1 MRRTALT
8 SILTLLL
15 LPVLATVGFAGAAGE
30 EASAAST
37 TTAAVDMGGYSE
49 APMLAAMVASGALP
63 PVEERLPAE
72 PLVQE
77 VVDRIG
83 AYGGTFRGFQLGD
96 ADKWVLYKTGM
107 YGGLLSR
114 SYRDLGTITPN
125 GLEGWGEGIAK
136 SWEWDDDAAGLTVV
150 LRAGVKWSDG
160 APLTVDDVMFMWHD
174 VQMNQGFQPTV
185 PSRYTVNGEP
195 MEVIKVD
202 DHTLRFEFAGPN
214 PWFLNVLYGA
224 TRSEYGQLLAPA
236 HYFKQFHPDYTSG
249 KSWEDFQQE
258 YGPVNV
264 NIPTHTAYKL
274 VKYNPAEE
282 AVMER
287 NPYYWKV
294 DPAGNQL
301 PYIDRMRFQIL
312 SDQEAAILK
321 GIAGE
326 VDLAE
331 RNFQVLENLP
341 MLKASEADGN
351 YELRVGIGDNFTTG
365 NEVWFNYDLQDEAY
379 AELRELLR
387 TPQFRNALSVA
398 LNREA
403 INDLL
408 FLGLAKE
415 ANLGLSTA
423 SPYWDGEMA
432 TIAQINAEYDPD
444 KARRLLGELGLKD
457 QNGDGLLQYP
467 DGGNVTFLLGAAS
480 EINAHVNFAEMVVAD
495 WKAVGIDARLHLQ
508 TRSLMFSGIRALQF
522 HAVTFGTTDLLF
534 PQFRL
539 NEGPIMPGYQ
549 SPSFVQDP
557 PPDLQRLWDL
567 TDRIIT
573 TVEPDTVRELMKEH
587 QRLRAENNL
596 GIWGAHD
603 VPLMV
608 IVHNRLQNVPPAEE
622 IVIDNADH
630 IPLLPDQ
637 WFIQE

>member
-1 MRRTALT
+1 MQRTALT
-8 SILTLLL
+8 WFLTLLL
-15 LPVLATVGFAGAAGE
+15 LPALATVGFAGSTAE
-30 EASAAST
+30 ESTSASAA
-37 TTAAVDMGGYSE
+37 AATDMGGYNES
-49 APMLAAMVASGALP
+49 PMLAAMVASGDLP
-63 PVEERLPAE
+63 PVDERLPAE

-83 AYGGTFRGFQLGD
+83 TYGGTFRGFQLGD
-96 ADKWVLYKTGM
+96 ADKWVLYKTGL
-107 YGGLLSR
+107 YGGLISR
-114 SYRDLGTITPN
+114 SYLDLGTITPN
-125 GLEGWGEGIAK
+125 GLEGWGPGIAK
-136 SWEWDDDAAGLTVV
+136 SWEWDDDAAGITVV
-150 LRAGVKWSDG
+150 LREGVKWSDG
-160 APLTVDDVMFMWHD
+160 EPLGVHDIMFMWNE
-174 VQMNQGFQPTV
+174 VQTNEGFQPTV
-185 PSRYTVNGEP
+185 PSRYKVNGET
-195 MEVIKVD
+195 MEVIQID
-202 DHTLRFEFAGPN
+202 DNTIRFEFAGPN

-224 TRSEYGQLLAPA
+224 TRSEYGALLAPS
-236 HYFKQFHPDYTSG
+236 HYFKQFHPDHTDG
-249 KSWEDFQQE
+249 KTWEDFQSE
-258 YGPVNV
+258 YGPVNTS
-264 NIPTHTAYKL
+264 IPTHTAYKL

-294 DPAGNQL
+294 DTAGNQL
-301 PYIDRMRFQIL
+301 PYIDKMRFQML
-312 SDQEAAILK
+312 ADQEAAILR

-365 NEVWFNYDLQDEAY
+365 NEIWLNYDLKDEDY
-379 AELRELLR
+379 AQLRELLR
-387 TPQFRNALSVA
+387 TVEFRNALSVA

-408 FLGLAKE
+408 FLGLAKT
-415 ANLGLSTA
+415 ANLGISTA

-444 KARRLLGELGLKD
+444 KARQLLGELGLKD
-457 QNGDGLLQYP
+457 QNGDGMLQYE

-480 EINAHVNFAEMVVAD
+480 EITAHVNLAEMVVAD

-508 TRSLMFSGIRALQF
+508 TRSLMFSGIRELQF

-549 SPSFVQDP
+549 SPLFVKDP
-557 PPDLQRLWDL
+557 PDDLQRIWDL
-567 TDRIIT
+567 TDQIIT
-573 TVEPDTVRELMKEH
+573 TVDADKVSMLMKEH

-596 GIWGAHD
+596 GIWAAHD

-608 IVHNRLQNVPPAEE
+608 IVHNRLQNVPTADE

-630 IPLLPDQ
+630 IPLMPDQ

>member
-1 MRRTALT
+1 MQRTALT
-8 SILTLLL
+8 WILTLLL
-15 LPVLATVGFAGAAGE
+15 LPALAGAGFAGSTAE
-30 EASAAST
+30 ESTSA
-37 TTAAVDMGGYSE
+37 TATEATEMGGYSE
-49 APMLAAMVASGALP
+49 SPMLAAMVASGDLP
-63 PVEERLPAE
+63 PVDERLPAE

-83 AYGGTFRGFQLGD
+83 TYGGTFRGFQLGD
-96 ADKWVLYKTGM
+96 ADKWVLYKTGL
-107 YGGLLSR
+107 YGGLISR
-114 SYRDLGTITPN
+114 SYLDLGTITPN
-125 GLEGWGEGIAK
+125 GLEGWGPGIAK
-136 SWEWDDDAAGLTVV
+136 SWEWDDDAAGITVV
-150 LRAGVKWSDG
+150 LREGVKWSDG
-160 APLTVDDVMFMWHD
+160 EPLGVHDIMFMWNE
-174 VQMNQGFQPTV
+174 VQTNEGFQPTV
-185 PSRYTVNGEP
+185 PSRYKVNGET
-195 MEVIKVD
+195 MEVIQID
-202 DHTLRFEFAGPN
+202 DNTIRFEFAGPN

-224 TRSEYGQLLAPA
+224 TRSEYGALLAPS
-236 HYFKQFHPDYTSG
+236 HYFKQFHPDHTNG
-249 KSWEDFQQE
+249 KTWEDFQSE
-258 YGPVNV
+258 YGPVNTS
-264 NIPTHTAYKL
+264 IPTHTAYKL
-274 VKYNPAEE
+274 TKYNPAEE

-294 DPAGNQL
+294 DTAGNQL
-301 PYIDRMRFQIL
+301 PYIDKMRFQIL
-312 SDQEAAILK
+312 ADQEAAILR

-365 NEVWFNYDLQDEAY
+365 NEIWLNYDLKDEDY
-379 AELRELLR
+379 AQLRELLR
-387 TPQFRNALSVA
+387 TVEFRNALSVA

-415 ANLGLSTA
+415 ANLGISTA

-444 KARRLLGELGLKD
+444 KARQLLGELGLKD
-457 QNGDGLLQYP
+457 QNGDGMLQYE
-467 DGGNVTFLLGAAS
+467 DGRNVTFLLGAAS
-480 EINAHVNFAEMVVAD
+480 EITAHVNLAEMVVAD

-508 TRSLMFSGIRALQF
+508 TRSLMFSGIRDLQF

-549 SPSFVQDP
+549 SPLFVEDP
-557 PPDLQRLWDL
+557 PDDLQRIWDL
-567 TDRIIT
+567 TDQIIT
-573 TVEPDTVRELMKEH
+573 TVDADKVSMLMKEH

-596 GIWGAHD
+596 GIWAAHD

-608 IVHNRLQNVPPAEE
+608 IVHNRLQNVPTAEE

-630 IPLLPDQ
+630 IPLMPDQ

>member
-1 MRRTALT
+1 MRRIALT
-8 SILTLLL
+8 WILTLLL
-15 LPVLATVGFAGAAGE
+15 LPALAGVGFAGSTAE
-30 EASAAST
+30 ESSSAAVMEST
-37 TTAAVDMGGYSE
+37 EMGGYSE
-49 APMLAAMVASGALP
+49 SPVLAAMVASGDLP
-63 PVEERLPAE
+63 PVDERLPAE
-72 PLVQE
+72 PLVQD

-83 AYGGTFRGFQLGD
+83 TYGGTFRGFQLGD
-96 ADKWVLYKTGM
+96 ADKWVLYKTGL
-107 YGGLLSR
+107 YGGLISR
-114 SYRDLGTITPN
+114 SYIDLGTITPN
-125 GLEGWGEGIAK
+125 GLDGWGPGIAK
-136 SWEWDDDAAGLTVV
+136 SWEWDDDAAGITVV
-150 LRAGVKWSDG
+150 LREGVKWSDG
-160 APLTVDDVMFMWHD
+160 EPLGVHDIMFMWNE
-174 VQMNQGFQPTV
+174 VQMNEGFQPTV
-185 PSRYTVNGEP
+185 PARYKVNGET
-195 MEVIKVD
+195 MEVIQID
-202 DHTLRFEFAGPN
+202 DHTIRFEFAGPN

-224 TRSEYGQLLAPA
+224 TRSEYGALLAPS
-236 HYFKQFHPDYTSG
+236 HYFKQFHPDHTSG
-249 KSWEDFQQE
+249 KTWEDFQSE
-258 YGPVNV
+258 YGPVNT

-274 VKYNPAEE
+274 TKYNPAEE

-294 DPAGNQL
+294 DTAGNQL
-301 PYIDRMRFQIL
+301 PYIDKMRFQML
-312 SDQEAAILK
+312 ADQEAAILR

-365 NEVWFNYDLQDEAY
+365 NEIWLNYDLKDEAY
-379 AELRELLR
+379 GQLRELLR
-387 TPQFRNALSVA
+387 TIKFRNALSVA

-415 ANLGLSTA
+415 ANLGISTA

-444 KARRLLGELGLKD
+444 KARQLLGELGLKD
-457 QNGDGLLQYP
+457 QSGDGMLQYE

-480 EINAHVNFAEMVVAD
+480 EITAHVNLAEMVVAD

-508 TRSLMFSGIRALQF
+508 TRSLMFSGIRDLQF

-549 SPSFVQDP
+549 SPLFVEDP
-557 PPDLQRLWDL
+557 PEDLQKIWDL
-567 TDRIIT
+567 TDEIIT
-573 TVEPDTVRELMKEH
+573 TVDADRVSILMKEH

-596 GIWGAHD
+596 GIWAAHD

-608 IVHNRLQNVPPAEE
+608 IVHNRLQNVPTADE

-630 IPLLPDQ
+630 IPLMPDQ

>member
-1 MRRTALT
+1 MQRTALT
-8 SILTLLL
+8 WILTLLL
-15 LPVLATVGFAGAAGE
+15 LPALAGVGFAGSTAE
-30 EASAAST
+30 ESTSAAASEAT
-37 TTAAVDMGGYSE
+37 DMGGYSE
-49 APMLAAMVASGALP
+49 SPMLAAMVASGDLP
-63 PVEERLPAE
+63 PVDERLPAE
-72 PLVQE
+72 PLVQQ

-83 AYGGTFRGFQLGD
+83 TYGGTFRGFQLGD
-96 ADKWVLYKTGM
+96 ADKWVLYKTGL
-107 YGGLLSR
+107 YGGLISR
-114 SYRDLGTITPN
+114 SYLDLGTITPN
-125 GLEGWGEGIAK
+125 GLEGWGPGIAK
-136 SWEWDDDAAGLTVV
+136 SWEWDDDAAGITVV
-150 LRAGVKWSDG
+150 LREGVKWSDG
-160 APLTVDDVMFMWHD
+160 EPLGVHDIMFMWNE
-174 VQMNQGFQPTV
+174 VQTNEGFQPTV
-185 PSRYTVNGEP
+185 PSRYRVNGET
-195 MEVIKVD
+195 MEVIQID
-202 DHTLRFEFAGPN
+202 DNTIRFEFAGPN

-224 TRSEYGQLLAPA
+224 TRSEYGALLAPS
-236 HYFKQFHPDYTSG
+236 HYFKQFHPDHTSG
-249 KSWEDFQQE
+249 KTWEDFQSE
-258 YGPVNV
+258 YGPVNTS
-264 NIPTHTAYKL
+264 IPTHTAFKL

-282 AVMER
+282 AIMER

-294 DPAGNQL
+294 DTAGNQL
-301 PYIDRMRFQIL
+301 PYIDKMRFQIL
-312 SDQEAAILK
+312 ADQEAAILR

-365 NEVWFNYDLQDEAY
+365 NEIWLNYDLKDEDY
-379 AELRELLR
+379 GELRELLR
-387 TPQFRNALSVA
+387 TVKFRNALSVA

-408 FLGLAKE
+408 FLGLAKT
-415 ANLGLSTA
+415 ANLGISTA

-444 KARRLLGELGLKD
+444 KARQLLGELGLKD
-457 QNGDGLLQYP
+457 QNGDGMLQYE

-480 EINAHVNFAEMVVAD
+480 EITAHVNLAEMVVAD

-508 TRSLMFSGIRALQF
+508 TRSLMFSGIRDLQF

-549 SPSFVQDP
+549 SPLFVEDP
-557 PPDLQRLWDL
+557 PDDLQRIWDL
-567 TDRIIT
+567 TDQIIT
-573 TVEPDTVRELMKEH
+573 TVDADKVSLLMKEH

-596 GIWGAHD
+596 GIWAAHD

-608 IVHNRLQNVPPAEE
+608 IVHNRLQNVPTAEE

-630 IPLLPDQ
+630 IPLMPDQ

>member
-8 SILTLLL
+8 WILTLLL
-15 LPVLATVGFAGAAGE
+15 LPALAGVGFAGAAGE
-30 EASAAST
+30 ETTSAAAT
-37 TTAAVDMGGYSE
+37 EAAEMGAYSE
-49 APMLAAMVASGALP
+49 SPMLAAMVASGDLP

-83 AYGGTFRGFQLGD
+83 TYGGTFRGFQLGD
-96 ADKWVLYKTGM
+96 ADKWVLYKTGL
-107 YGGLLSR
+107 YGGLISR
-114 SYRDLGTITPN
+114 SYLDLGTITPN
-125 GLEGWGEGIAK
+125 GLQGWGPGIAK
-136 SWEWDDDAAGLTVV
+136 SWEWDDDAAGITVV
-150 LRAGVKWSDG
+150 LREGVKWSDG
-160 APLTVDDVMFMWHD
+160 APLGVHDIMFMWNE
-174 VQMNQGFQPTV
+174 VQMNEGFQPTV
-185 PSRYTVNGEP
+185 PSRYKVNGET
-195 MEVIKVD
+195 MEVIQID
-202 DHTLRFEFAGPN
+202 DHTIRFEFAGPN

-224 TRSEYGQLLAPA
+224 TRSEYGALLAPS
-236 HYFKQFHPDYTSG
+236 HYFKQFHPDHTSG
-249 KSWEDFQQE
+249 KTWEDFQSE
-258 YGPVNV
+258 YGPVNT

-294 DPAGNQL
+294 DTAGNQL
-301 PYIDRMRFQIL
+301 PYIDKMRFQML
-312 SDQEAAILK
+312 ADQEAAILRA
-321 GIAGE
+321 IAGE

-365 NEVWFNYDLQDEAY
+365 NEIWLNYDLRDEDY
-379 AELRELLR
+379 GQLRELLR
-387 TPQFRNALSVA
+387 TVEFRNALSVA

-415 ANLGLSTA
+415 ANLGISTA

-444 KARRLLGELGLKD
+444 KARQLLGELGLKD
-457 QNGDGLLQYP
+457 QNGDGMLQYE

-480 EINAHVNFAEMVVAD
+480 EITAHVNLAEMVVAD

-508 TRSLMFSGIRALQF
+508 TRSLMFSGIRDLQF

-549 SPSFVQDP
+549 SPLFVEDP
-557 PPDLQRLWDL
+557 PDDLQRIWDL
-567 TDRIIT
+567 TDQIIT
-573 TVEPDTVRELMKEH
+573 TVDADKVSMLMKEH

-596 GIWGAHD
+596 GIWAAHD

-608 IVHNRLQNVPPAEE
+608 IVHNRLQNVPTAEE

-630 IPLLPDQ
+630 IPLMPDQ